1 MKMQM
6 RFKRMTMLLSL
17 FLAIVVLVS
26 AIPQTKAVAATSTV
40 FKKVY
45 ISKASYIQLTDAN
58 LIPSASG
65 ATASFTFSIYNGDS
79 SAINLVD
86 YWARL
91 KTKGGT
97 KYTLSLLDADK
108 KKKVFPKTTMTLT
121 YYSEVGA
128 KITLD
133 QLVINVIKFD
143 FSVSGYEKTIAQY
156 TFPKGYS
163 NFVKAG
169 GYKGVL
175 ANNSLVNMRIDQIN
189 VTKSAKNYNIN
200 LTYVLRNTGKL
211 GITLPQYNYY
221 AQTANGLYKLSL
233 RNKTDETL
241 ALEPAVLNAV
251 QLTGSIPITVASTD
265 WKLIVTNNVGAET
278 NKIELPVVIFDIPFK
293 VTTTTSTSTKTTFT
307 NDDGTYEV
315 ELNSVQRFPWNNDDN
330 VIADLIVRNNGSV
343 YLPLPDLTG
352 LLIVDDNIKLQGKAI
367 KKTGDI
373 GLAPGTATT
382 ISYVGTIPYN
392 YTWSKFKLKLSQKT
406 EEVVTDIGELTKS
419 TITPVEVVEAGS
431 LFVQANNGAPFNA
444 LITDVKSYTGDK
456 ADIYAVY
463 MDLTNKQKR
472 SGLLPMLSG
481 YFKTADGNLFEAKIT
496 KSTNNIKSESKE
508 QLIVWT
514 ELPSNVDRTDIQLL
528 LGEAFD
534 DSGLLQGTGT
544 AKGFLRAAQF
554 NLPQEKMASSNFKQ
568 LKVGPYTIDMNYF
581 NVWLNGT
588 RMDIDVGANVTK
600 DFGYDGYTQSQ
611 FTFELEHEA
620 TKQILISQLI
630 DLEGKVEN
638 SLNWKIGA
646 NYTEVN
652 KELGDTL
659 LWNNYTLN
667 VYETFNGN
675 KKKLATIPVTFSGIT
690 NWLDGTH

>member
-1 MKMQM
+1 MKICF
-6 RFKRMTMLLSL
+6 RRMTALLSL
-17 FLAIVVLVS
+17 ILAIVVLVS
-26 AIPQTKAVAATSTV
+26 TVPATGAAAATSAV

-65 ATASFTFSIYNGDS
+65 ATASFTFTIYNGDS
-79 SAINLVD
+79 SAINLID

-91 KTKGGT
+91 KTTSGT

-108 KKKVFPKTTMTLT
+108 KKKALPKTTTTLT

-133 QLVINVIKFD
+133 QLVVNVIKFD
-143 FSVSGYEKTIAQY
+143 FSVSGYEKTIGKF
-156 TFPKGYS
+156 TFPKGFS

-175 ANNSLVNMRIDQIN
+175 NNNSLVNMRIDQIN
-189 VTKSAKNYNIN
+189 VTKSAKNYNFN
-200 LTYVLRNTGKL
+200 LTYVARNTGKF
-211 GITLPQYNYY
+211 GVTLPQYNYY

-251 QLTGSIPITVASTD
+251 QLTGSIPATVATTG
-265 WKLIVTNNVGAET
+265 WKLIVTNNIGAET

-293 VTTTTSTSTKTTFT
+293 ITTTTSTSTKTTFS

-330 VIADLIVRNNGSV
+330 VIADLIIRNKGSV
-343 YLPLPDLTG
+343 FLPLPDLSG

-367 KKTGDI
+367 KKIGDI
-373 GLAPGTATT
+373 GLAPGAATT
-382 ISYVGTIPYN
+382 ISYVASIPYN
-392 YTWSKFKLKLSQKT
+392 YTWNKFKLKLSEKAGEAVT
-406 EEVVTDIGELTKS
+406 EIGELTKS
-419 TITPVEVVEAGS
+419 TITPIKVVETGEI
-431 LFVQANNGAPFNA
+431 FNQTNNGAPFNA
-444 LITDVKSYTGDK
+444 LITDVKTYTGDK
-456 ADIYAVY
+456 ADVYAVY
-463 MDLTNKQKR
+463 IELTNKQKR
-472 SGLLPMLSG
+472 SGSLPLLSG
-481 YFKTADGNLFEAKIT
+481 YFKTADGNLYEAKMT
-496 KSTNNIKSESKE
+496 KAANNIKSESKD

-514 ELPSNVDRTDIQLL
+514 ELPANVDRMGIELL

-534 DSGLLQGTGT
+534 DNGLLQGTGT

-554 NLPQEKMASSNFKQ
+554 KLFEEKMLNSSFTG
-568 LKVGPYTIDMNYF
+568 LKVGPYTIDMNLF

-588 RMDIDVGANVTK
+588 RMDIDIGANVIK

-611 FTFELEHEA
+611 LTFELEHEA

-630 DLEGKVEN
+630 DLEGKAEN
-638 SLNWKIGA
+638 SLNWKVGA
-646 NYTEVN
+646 NYNEVN
-652 KELGDTL
+652 KEMGDTL
-659 LWNNYTLN
+659 FWNDYSLN

-675 KKKLATIPVTFSGIT
+675 RKKLASSSITFSGII

>member
-1 MKMQM
+1 MKI
-6 RFKRMTMLLSL
+6 RSGRLTALLSL
-17 FLAIVVLVS
+17 ILAIVVLVS
-26 AIPQTKAVAATSTV
+26 AVPTTGAAAATSAV

-45 ISKASYIQLTDAN
+45 ISKASYIKLTDAN

-65 ATASFTFSIYNGDS
+65 ATASFTFTIYNGDS
-79 SAINLVD
+79 SAINLID

-91 KTKGGT
+91 KTTSGT

-108 KKKVFPKTTMTLT
+108 KKKALPKTTTTLT

-133 QLVINVIKFD
+133 QLVVNVIKFD
-143 FSVSGYEKTIAQY
+143 FSVSGYEKTIGKF
-156 TFPKGYS
+156 TFPKGFS

-169 GYKGVL
+169 GYKGIL
-175 ANNSLVNMRIDQIN
+175 NNNSLVNMRIDQIN
-189 VTKSAKNYNIN
+189 VTKSAKNYNFN
-200 LTYVLRNTGKL
+200 LTYVARNTGKF
-211 GITLPQYNYY
+211 GVTLPQYNYY

-251 QLTGSIPITVASTD
+251 QLTGSIPVTVASTG
-265 WKLIVTNNVGAET
+265 WKLIVTNNIGAET

-293 VTTTTSTSTKTTFT
+293 ITTTTSTSTKTTFT

-330 VIADLIVRNNGSV
+330 VIADLIIRNKGSV
-343 YLPLPDLTG
+343 FLPLPDLSG

-367 KKTGDI
+367 KKIGDI
-373 GLAPGTATT
+373 GLAPGAATT
-382 ISYVGTIPYN
+382 ISYVASIPYN
-392 YTWSKFKLKLSQKT
+392 YTWNKFKLKLSEKAG
-406 EEVVTDIGELTKS
+406 EVVTEIGELTKS
-419 TITPVEVVEAGS
+419 TITPIKVVETGEI
-431 LFVQANNGAPFNA
+431 FHQINNGAPFDA
-444 LITDVKSYTGDK
+444 LITDIKTYTGDK
-456 ADIYAVY
+456 AHVYAVY
-463 MDLTNKQKR
+463 IELTNKQKR
-472 SGLLPMLSG
+472 SGSLPLLSG
-481 YFKTADGNLFEAKIT
+481 YFKTADGNLYEAKMT
-496 KSTNNIKSESKE
+496 KAANNIKSEGKD

-514 ELPSNVDRTDIQLL
+514 ELPANVDRSGIELL

-534 DSGLLQGTGT
+534 DNGLLQGTGT

-554 NLPQEKMASSNFKQ
+554 KLFEEKMLNSSFTG
-568 LKVGPYTIDMNYF
+568 LKVGPYTIDMNLF

-588 RMDIDVGANVTK
+588 RMDIDIGANVIK
-600 DFGYDGYTQSQ
+600 DFSYDGYTQSQ
-611 FTFELEHEA
+611 LTFELEHEA

-630 DLEGKVEN
+630 DLEGKAEN
-638 SLNWKIGA
+638 SLNWKVGA
-646 NYTEVN
+646 NYNEVN
-652 KELGDTL
+652 KEMGDTL
-659 LWNNYTLN
+659 FWNDYSLN

-675 KKKLATIPVTFSGIT
+675 RKKLASRPITFSGII

>member
-1 MKMQM
+1 MKM
-6 RFKRMTMLLSL
+6 RPRRLRAILSL
-17 FLAIVVLVS
+17 LLAIVVLVGT
-26 AIPQTKAVAATSTV
+26 IPTTGAAAASTV

-65 ATASFTFSIYNGDS
+65 ATASFTFTIYNGDS
-79 SAINLVD
+79 SAINLID

-91 KTKGGT
+91 KTTSGT

-108 KKKVFPKTTMTLT
+108 KKKALPKTTTTLT

-133 QLVINVIKFD
+133 QLVVNVIKFD
-143 FSVSGYEKTIAQY
+143 FSVSGYEKTIGKF
-156 TFPKGYS
+156 TFPKGFS

-169 GYKGVL
+169 GYKGIL
-175 ANNSLVNMRIDQIN
+175 NNNSLVNMRIDQIN
-189 VTKSAKNYNIN
+189 VTKSAKNYNFN
-200 LTYVLRNTGKL
+200 LTYVARNTGKF
-211 GITLPQYNYY
+211 GVTLPQYNYY

-251 QLTGSIPITVASTD
+251 QLTGSIPVTVASTG
-265 WKLIVTNNVGAET
+265 WKLIVTNNIGAET

-293 VTTTTSTSTKTTFT
+293 ITTTTSTSTKTTFT

-330 VIADLIVRNNGSV
+330 VIADLIIRNKGSV
-343 YLPLPDLTG
+343 FLPLPDLSG

-367 KKTGDI
+367 KKIGDI
-373 GLAPGTATT
+373 GLAPGAATT
-382 ISYVGTIPYN
+382 ISYVASIPYN
-392 YTWSKFKLKLSQKT
+392 YTWNKFKLKLSEKAG
-406 EEVVTDIGELTKS
+406 EVVTEIGELTKS
-419 TITPVEVVEAGS
+419 TITPIKVVETGEI
-431 LFVQANNGAPFNA
+431 FHQINNGAPFDA
-444 LITDVKSYTGDK
+444 LITDVKTYTGDK
-456 ADIYAVY
+456 ADVYAVY
-463 MDLTNKQKR
+463 IELTNKQKR
-472 SGLLPMLSG
+472 SGSLPLLSG
-481 YFKTADGNLFEAKIT
+481 YFKTADGNLYEAKMT
-496 KSTNNIKSESKE
+496 KAANNIKSEGKD

-514 ELPSNVDRTDIQLL
+514 ELPANVDRSGIELL

-534 DSGLLQGTGT
+534 DNGLLQGTGT

-554 NLPQEKMASSNFKQ
+554 KLFEEKMLNSSFTG
-568 LKVGPYTIDMNYF
+568 LKVGPYTIDMNLF

-588 RMDIDVGANVTK
+588 RMDIDIGANVIK
-600 DFGYDGYTQSQ
+600 DFSYDGYTQSQ
-611 FTFELEHEA
+611 LTFELEHEA

-630 DLEGKVEN
+630 DLEGKAEN
-638 SLNWKIGA
+638 SLNWKVGA
-646 NYTEVN
+646 NYNEVN
-652 KELGDTL
+652 KEMGDTL
-659 LWNNYTLN
+659 FWNDYSLN

-675 KKKLATIPVTFSGIT
+675 RKKLASRPITFSGII